1 MKLFDTYQSK
11 KNLRAVIENQKKM
24 LTDLTKENASLLRQ
38 VRAAKNARP
47 AKKAVAKKAVK
58 KAAK

>member
-11 KNLRAVIENQKKM
+11 KSLRSVIENQKAM
-24 LTDLTKENASLLRQ
+24 ITDLTKENASLLRQ
-38 VRAAKNARP
+38 VKASKTARP

>member
-11 KNLRAVIENQKKM
+11 KSLRLVIENQKAM
-24 LTDLTKENASLLRQ
+24 ITDLTKENASLLRQ
-38 VRAAKNARP
+38 VKASKTARP
-47 AKKAVAKKAVK
+47 AKKAVAKKSVK

>member
-11 KNLRAVIENQKKM
+11 KSLRLVIENQKAM
-24 LTDLTKENASLLRQ
+24 ITDLTKENASLLRQ
-38 VRAAKNARP
+38 VKASKTARP